1 MGALLVSFVVGS
13 IIGVPF
19 LGYHLLR
26 TRRELNELRAELRR
40 RGLIA
45 PRADTAPARGS
56 PGPAEP
62 LAGAAAG
69 PRPIAA
75 APPQPVPGHPAAL
88 PVPHVGV
95 APSEERA
102 G

>member
-1 MGALLVSFVVGS
+1 MGALLVYFAVGS

-45 PRADTAPARGS
+45 PGADEAPARGS
-56 PGPAEP
+56 SSPGER
-62 LAGAAAG
+62 LAAAG
-69 PRPIAA
+69 PRAVAA
-75 APPQPVPGHPAAL
+75 APPPVPGPPTAL
-88 PVPHVGV
+88 PIQHAGV
-95 APSEERA
+95 TPSEERPD
-102 G
+102 